1 MCLYLSQCD
10 NSLKKR
16 VWNKTKLCQSLN
28 STGIQTSLGQGLR
41 ILHQTVAT
49 LSICENTSSY
59 VQPETTTLGKKRFT
73 KEVFVLF
80 FFFYCGT
87 LFNPQNNILFIHDF
101 FPLIT
106 PIAIVPTNYFCIIK
120 VWAQE
125 SKLLLVD
132 STQQTWI
139 KYLCVSHWRYRD
151 RVVSVWEGSV

>member
-73 KEVFVLF
+73 KEVFFTVVHYSIHKITSNSNYSF
-80 FFFYCGT
+80 FT
-87 LFNPQNNILFIHDF
+87 HDF
-101 FPLIT
+101 FPLIPPT
-106 PIAIVPTNYFCIIK
+106 VIVPTNYFCIIK
-120 VWAQE
+120 V
-125 SKLLLVD
+125 
-132 STQQTWI
+132 
-139 KYLCVSHWRYRD
+139 
-151 RVVSVWEGSV
+151 